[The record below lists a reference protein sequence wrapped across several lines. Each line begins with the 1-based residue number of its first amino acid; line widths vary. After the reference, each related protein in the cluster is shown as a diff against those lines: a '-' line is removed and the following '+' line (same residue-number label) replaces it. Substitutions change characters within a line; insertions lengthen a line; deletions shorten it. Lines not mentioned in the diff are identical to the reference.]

1 MRARYTG
8 QMPDGKS
15 RYTGSYFRPITM
27 FADPLLL
34 ARAQFGLNIG
44 FHILFPSITI
54 ALAWILVYLRVRIEF
69 TRNEWCKTAYRLWV
83 KVFALSFAL
92 GVVSG
97 ITMSFQFGTNWP
109 GFMSKA
115 GNIAGPLLGYE
126 VLTAFFLEAT
136 FLGVM
141 LFGRDRVP
149 AWMHTLA
156 AFLVAFGTSAS
167 AFWILA
173 LNSWMQ
179 TPQGF
184 EIIDGQL
191 HATSWMAV
199 IFNPSFPY
207 RFTHMMIASGLTAAF
222 LVAGISAFQLL
233 RVRGFEPAQRML
245 RLGLLLAAV
254 LAPLQILV
262 GDLHGLNTLE
272 HQPAKIAAIEA
283 IWETERGAPLVL
295 FAMPNETTRRNDY
308 AISVPKGASWILTHE
323 ADGELKGLSEFG
335 DKHPPVAPVFW
346 SFRVMVGVGMLMLG
360 LSWLGA
366 WLLLRRREVP
376 RWLLW
381 VYSATTFSGWIG
393 VLAGWLTTEIG
404 RQPYVVYGVILT
416 ADTASE
422 VPAAYIATTFVGYA
436 LTYALLLIAYMVVVT
451 QLARKECEGKGRE
464 TSAIGAAGAQV
475 S

>member
-1 MRARYTG
+1 
-8 QMPDGKS
+8 
-15 RYTGSYFRPITM
+15 M
-27 FADPLLL
+27 FADPVIL
-34 ARAQFGLNIG
+34 ARSQFGLNIG

-54 ALAWILVYLRVRIEF
+54 ALAWVLVYLRVRIEF
-69 TRNEWCKTAYRLWV
+69 FGDAWCKVAYRLWV

-149 AWMHTLA
+149 AWLHTLSSL
-156 AFLVAFGTSAS
+156 LVAIGTSAS

-179 TPQGF
+179 TPQGY
-184 EIIDGQL
+184 EIIDGQM
-191 HATSWMAV
+191 HATSWMKV

-207 RFTHMMIASGLTAAF
+207 RLTHMLIASGLTAAF

-233 RVRGFEPAQRML
+233 RNPKFEPARRML
-245 RLGLLLAAV
+245 CLGVWIAAV
-254 LAPLQILV
+254 LTPVQIFV
-262 GDLHGLNTLE
+262 GDQHGLNTLE
-272 HQPAKIAAIEA
+272 HQPAKIAAIEG
-283 IWETERGAPLVL
+283 IWETERGAPLML
-295 FAMPNETTRRNDY
+295 FALPNEKSRTNDY
-308 AISVPKGASWILTHE
+308 AISVPRMASLILTHDM
-323 ADGELKGLSEFG
+323 DGEVKGLSEFG
-335 DKHPPVAPVFW
+335 DKHPPVAQVFW
-346 SFRVMVGVGMLMLG
+346 TFRIMVGMGMLMLAA
-360 LSWLGA
+360 SWLGA
-366 WLLLRRREVP
+366 FMLLREREMPDWLLRAYAAL
-376 RWLLW
+376 
-381 VYSATTFSGWIG
+381 TFSGWIA

-416 ADTASE
+416 ADTASN
-422 VPAAYIATTFVGYA
+422 VAAPYIMTTLIGYT
-436 LTYALLLIAYMVVVT
+436 LVYGLLLISYMVVLT
-451 QLARKECEGKGRE
+451 QLARKEAEGKGRE
-464 TSAIGAAGAQV
+464 EPPLGALGPTV
-475 S
+475 L

>member
-1 MRARYTG
+1 MTS
-8 QMPDGKS
+8 MS
-15 RYTGSYFRPITM
+15 
-27 FADPLLL
+27 ADPLLL
-34 ARAQFGLNIG
+34 ARAQFGLNIA

-54 ALAWILVYLRVRIEF
+54 ALAWVLVYLRVRIER
-69 TRNEWCKTAYRLWV
+69 TAEAWLKRAYRLWV
-83 KVFALSFAL
+83 KIFALSFAM

-109 GFMSKA
+109 GFMQKA

-149 AWMHTLA
+149 AWLHTLSS
-156 AFLVAFGTSAS
+156 FMVAIGTSFS

-191 HATSWMAV
+191 HATDWWAI

-233 RVRGFEPAQRML
+233 RNPRFESARRMM
-245 RLGLLLAAV
+245 RLGIFVAAV
-254 LAPLQILV
+254 LIPVQIFV

-272 HQPAKIAAIEA
+272 HQPAKIAAIEG
-283 IWETERGAPLVL
+283 IWETESRVPLLL
-295 FAMPNETTRRNDY
+295 FALPNKEERRNDY
-308 AISVPKGASWILTHE
+308 AIAIPGMASFILTHDI
-323 ADGELKGLSEFG
+323 DGEIKGLSEFAG
-335 DKHPPVAPVFW
+335 KHPPVMQVFW
-346 SFRVMVGVGMLMLG
+346 SFRIMVGVGMLMLV
-360 LSWLGA
+360 LSWGA
-366 WLLLRRREVP
+366 LWYQLRRRESP
-376 RWLLW
+376 RWLLLLF
-381 VYSATTFSGWIG
+381 AGMTFSGWVA

-404 RQPYVVYGVILT
+404 RQPYLVYGVLT
-416 ADTASE
+416 TAEAASD
-422 VPAAYIATTFVGYA
+422 VPASHIAITLVGYA
-436 LTYALLLIAYMVVVT
+436 LVYSLLLVSYMVVVT
-451 QLARKECEGKGRE
+451 QLAIKE
-464 TSAIGAAGAQV
+464 AAGEKPAEPVNPAFQ
-475 S
+475 SGTA

>member
-1 MRARYTG
+1 
-8 QMPDGKS
+8 
-15 RYTGSYFRPITM
+15 M

-34 ARAQFGLNIG
+34 ARAQFGLNIA

-54 ALAWILVYLRVRIEF
+54 ALAWVLVYLRVRIAPGAEA
-69 TRNEWCKTAYRLWV
+69 WLAQAYRLWV

-109 GFMSKA
+109 GFMNKA

-149 AWMHTLA
+149 GWLHTVS
-156 AFLVAFGTSAS
+156 AFMVAIGTSAS

-184 EIIDGQL
+184 EIIDGRL
-191 HATSWMAV
+191 HAADWWAV

-207 RFTHMMIASGLTAAF
+207 RLTHMMIASGLTAAF
-222 LVAGISAFQLL
+222 LIAGISALQLL
-233 RVRGFEPAQRML
+233 RTSQFEPARRML
-245 RLGLLLAAV
+245 RMGMLIAAV
-254 LAPLQILV
+254 LTPVQIMV

-272 HQPAKIAAIEA
+272 HQPAKIAAIEG
-283 IWETERGAPLVL
+283 IWESGRNVPLLL
-295 FAMPNETTRRNDY
+295 FALPNQAQRRNDY
-308 AISVPKGASWILTHE
+308 AVEIPGVASLILTHE
-323 ADGELKGLSEFG
+323 FDGEVKGLSEFG

-346 SFRVMVGVGMLMLG
+346 SFRVMVGVGVLMLV

-366 WLLLRRREVP
+366 FYLLRRREIP
-376 RWLLW
+376 RRLLQGF
-381 VYSATTFSGWIG
+381 AAMTFSGWVA
-393 VLAGWLTTEIG
+393 VLAGWLTAEIG
-404 RQPYVVYGVILT
+404 RQPYIVYGVITT
-416 ADTASE
+416 AETASD
-422 VPAAYIATTFVGYA
+422 VPAPYIA
-436 LTYALLLIAYMVVVT
+436 LTLFSYLLVYSLLLISYMVVVT
-451 QLARKECEGKGRE
+451 QLAVKD
-464 TSAIGAAGAQV
+464 AAGEKSPELLNPSFQSRTA
-475 S
+475 